1 MERAEFLT
9 RLRGAAVAA
18 WWCVVIGW
26 ALLGLSW
33 AMLMV
38 VAGNDGL
45 MRLVQ
50 RCWGGM
56 PFAEIQRVWVLFLG
70 VGKMLVFVAFLGAL
84 FLTLWHRRLR
94 RTD

>member
-18 WWCVVIGW
+18 WWCVLVGW
-26 ALLGLSW
+26 LGLALSW

-38 VAGNDGL
+38 AAGNEDL
-45 MRLVQ
+45 ARLVR
-50 RCWGGM
+50 RCWGDISL
-56 PFAEIQRVWVLFLG
+56 AEMLVVWLLLLG
-70 VGKMLVFVAFLGAL
+70 VGKLLVFGAFLGAL

-94 RTD
+94 RAD